1 MAAGVSDGLVQR
13 PERLRCPRLSRGG
26 AAAGTVAENLRLSGR
41 LLPGGRAFRV
51 GVPGRHVAPVPA
63 RVCPRQWPFACVFDQ
78 VRRMSRQVLWSD
90 PGRSAVSVRSSQTR
104 VRLGPSAGSRGAAP
118 SSPSLSGR
126 HWRLRGCPRGGLHA
140 RERGAACGCHA
151 TAPSWLTASDQL
163 SSYRHRECHTQVK
176 AMLAGKLCPKV
187 NGLPCATRVYARQV
201 PAAHWVSGR
210 PLTPQCRSHVCGNRL
225 FLSSLST
232 ALP

>member
-126 HWRLRGCPRGGLHA
+126 HWRLRGCAHGGLHA

-151 TAPSWLTASDQL
+151 HSTFMVNRERSAVFRPAPRMPYPGES
-163 SSYRHRECHTQVK
+163 H
-176 AMLAGKLCPKV
+176 AG
-187 NGLPCATRVYARQV
+187 GQ
-201 PAAHWVSGR
+201 
-210 PLTPQCRSHVCGNRL
+210 
-225 FLSSLST
+225 
-232 ALP
+232 ALPKG